1 MDFLSGFT
9 NIILLFNR
17 GYPSGDM
24 FDYLNTKNILFRVCV
39 SKIFKKAIS
48 ERDDTLFSY
57 YAFCNKEG
65 LTLRSI
71 HFLLEDGSSEYLV
84 TNLTQSQ
91 MSTEIFSDLYL
102 LRWGVESKYRELKN
116 RLEIENFNNVMTV
129 NIRQEF
135 FVAMYLSNLAA
146 FIKSETD
153 SMSAASAGSKHDY
166 QSNRSY
172 ILSRI
177 KSCIIRLL
185 WSSLSVCNKIIYH

>member
-146 FIKSETD
+146 FIKSSE
-153 SMSAASAGSKHDY
+153 
-166 QSNRSY
+166 NLV
-172 ILSRI
+172 IL
-177 KSCIIRLL
+177 
-185 WSSLSVCNKIIYH
+185 